1 MKKVIY
7 LAMFSAV
14 LFSCTDDDITKNPH
28 DAFGE
33 ELVFQDKADFD
44 NAIRGAYFQLH
55 DGSGYMG
62 EFLID
67 TECMTDNVIYSPQGR
82 GTNLSGSRWM
92 SNPSQ
97 PDFDYLEGAY
107 RSSSMASQVINHLD
121 NLPDSPEKANFE
133 GEARFL
139 RALNH
144 FDMVRSYSKI
154 PTQSA
159 DALGSFGIYY
169 LSTYEPFVK
178 PARPTVAETYQ
189 KILDD
194 LLIAKDKINADNLVA
209 KGRAGK
215 SAVYALL
222 SRVYLYM
229 GDYQKVLDYGQ
240 LAISSA
246 TPSMGT
252 ISSGTAFVNLWNDDP
267 ASTGVLF
274 KIRAE
279 NTDGVTPG
287 TVYFQGSA
295 SNRKSEFVVSKEFYD
310 MFTPTFTFANYTDIR
325 KTAYIA
331 TSNFQGKSYNHV
343 IKYDGRAGAPA
354 NLVDIKVIRIEEVY
368 LNMAEAQYKIN
379 GGGLNYLDMLRT
391 KRYVPVPTTS
401 PTPPNPPFVS
411 GNETGQ
417 ALWDA
422 IMKERRLEFAFEFD
436 RFYTLKRLNLP
447 MDRNPNFGHFSNGT
461 GVAPSPT
468 HIDAGDYR
476 WQMPIPSYYRDLNK
490 NYQQN
495 PGY

>member
-1 MKKVIY
+1 MKKIIY
-7 LAMFSAV
+7 LALVSAA
-14 LFSCTDDDITKNPH
+14 LFSCNDDDINLQPH

-33 ELVFQDKADFD
+33 DLVFQNKEDFD
-44 NAIRGAYFQLH
+44 NAVRGAYFKLQ
-55 DGSGYMG
+55 DGYGYMG
-62 EFLID
+62 EFIID

-82 GTNLSGSRWM
+82 QTNLSGSRWQ
-92 SNPSQ
+92 STASQ

-107 RSSSMASQVINHLD
+107 QSSDMATLVIDHLG
-121 NLPDSPEKANFE
+121 NLPDGADKDNFE

-159 DALGSFGIYY
+159 DALGSFGMHY
-169 LSTYEPFVK
+169 LDVHEPFAK
-178 PARPTVAETYQ
+178 PARPTVAVTYQ

-194 LLIAKDKINADNLVA
+194 LLIAKDKIKADNDIT
-209 KGRAGK
+209 KGRASK

-222 SRVYLYM
+222 ARVYLYM

-246 TPSMGT
+246 TGT
-252 ISSGTAFVNLWNDDP
+252 MNTIASGTNFVNLWND
-267 ASTGVLF
+267 ANVNGVLF

-287 TVYFQGSA
+287 TVFFQGSA

-310 MFTPTFTFANYTDIR
+310 MFTPAAPGVVDIR
-325 KTAYIA
+325 KAAYIA
-331 TSNFQGKSYNHV
+331 TSNYQGKSYNHV

-354 NLVDIKVIRIEEVY
+354 NLIDIKVLRMEEVY
-368 LNMAEAQYKIN
+368 LNMAEAQFKLN
-379 GGGLNYLDMLRT
+379 GGGLNYLDVVRS
-391 KRYVPVPTTS
+391 KRY
-401 PTPPNPPFVS
+401 TPFAS
-411 GNETGQ
+411 GNETGTD
-417 ALWDA
+417 LWDA
-422 IMKERRLEFAFEFD
+422 IMKERRLELAFEFD
-436 RFYTLKRLNLP
+436 RFYTLKRLALP
-447 MDRNPNFGHFSNGT
+447 MDRNPAYGHFSNGT
-461 GVAPSPT
+461 GVAPTVT
-468 HIDAGDYR
+468 HIDAGDTR